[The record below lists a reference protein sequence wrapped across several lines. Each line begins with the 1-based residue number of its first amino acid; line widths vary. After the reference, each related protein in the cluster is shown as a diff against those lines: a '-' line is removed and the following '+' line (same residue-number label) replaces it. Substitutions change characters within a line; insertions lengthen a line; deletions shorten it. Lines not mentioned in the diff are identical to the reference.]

1 MKENVNSLER
11 KLNGIIDAELEKEVS
26 DVDDGLVM
34 ECSDGLLRID
44 DCRRYMITES
54 EMKESINLILGKKE
68 PKSVKKL
75 TKPVK
80 IMLIAATLLVL
91 LAVGALGYA
100 QHKYNIF
107 NFSDHSTVLF
117 NMSRVKKVNELE
129 IGFVPDGFEITYESN
144 TKYERTKEFV
154 KGDEIFNVTKRTDS
168 NKIDINTEYKAAAVT
183 HINGIDYI
191 EFGEAKHGQGFVW
204 EKDGCQYVMS
214 GNLSKQDL
222 WKIAFSV
229 S

>member
-11 KLNGIIDAELEKEVS
+11 KLNGIIDAELKKEVS

-54 EMKESINLILGKKE
+54 EMKESINFVLGKKE

-80 IMLIAATLLVL
+80 IMLIAAILLVL
-91 LAVGALGYA
+91 LAVGSLGYA

-117 NMSRVKKVNELE
+117 NMSAVKKVNELE
-129 IGFVPDGFEITYESN
+129 VGFVPDGFEITYESN

-191 EFGEAKHGQGFVW
+191 EFGEAEHGQGFVW

-222 WKIAFSV
+222 LKIAFSV

>member
-80 IMLIAATLLVL
+80 IMLIAAILLVL

-214 GNLSKQDL
+214 SNLSKQDL

>member
-54 EMKESINLILGKKE
+54 EMKKSINFIFGKKE

-80 IMLIAATLLVL
+80 IMLIAAILLVL

-117 NMSRVKKVNELE
+117 KVL
-129 IGFVPDGFEITYESN
+129 
-144 TKYERTKEFV
+144 
-154 KGDEIFNVTKRTDS
+154 
-168 NKIDINTEYKAAAVT
+168 
-183 HINGIDYI
+183 
-191 EFGEAKHGQGFVW
+191 
-204 EKDGCQYVMS
+204 
-214 GNLSKQDL
+214 
-222 WKIAFSV
+222 
-229 S
+229 